1 MTYTISPNFMYGINN
16 ISTTSIHNLIQT
28 YLHFFPNN
36 KHSIHVCHVSMTNL
50 LICNIPMSFLTPM
63 NAPKDFTHC
72 IVPSRIEPTT
82 YSCPFDLGSILFW
95 GHHIAMFC
103 HPKSAIISFCSFMF
117 IISIPLCCPRP
128 YIHTKIITMK
138 KTLNN
143 KSQKKKLRKK
153 ENAKG

>member
-1 MTYTISPNFMYGINN
+1 
-16 ISTTSIHNLIQT
+16 
-28 YLHFFPNN
+28 
-36 KHSIHVCHVSMTNL
+36 
-50 LICNIPMSFLTPM
+50 
-63 NAPKDFTHC
+63 
-72 IVPSRIEPTT
+72 
-82 YSCPFDLGSILFW
+82 
-95 GHHIAMFC
+95 
-103 HPKSAIISFCSFMF
+103 MF